1 MKKHLFLL
9 AVGLFLVSASAFS
22 QMTFSGYMFGDYYY
36 NVTRDPVFNVKAPAN
51 SALNSA
57 APGAESMQAF
67 QFRRIYFT
75 MDDNISDVF
84 AARLRF
90 EADQAANPG
99 VTAPAAGSSA
109 DELVSGKMAP
119 FVKEAWIA
127 WKNVFAGSTL
137 TFGNQLTPGFA
148 ISEANWGFR
157 FLEKT
162 IMDQKGL
169 VGSVDLGI
177 SLRGKLTS
185 DGMLNY
191 WLMIGNNSG
200 SGLSTGS
207 TNGTT
212 PEQNK
217 YKRYYADIQVVP
229 NPMWMATAYVDY
241 ADAADLVTKT
251 GLVSN
256 STLTEAVY
264 VGYGRSTLTAT
275 VPTQTNVGVEGFMQQ
290 QSNGY
295 TTSSGSLASRNVL
308 GYWVYGTYYF
318 VPDWAVVARYDSFD
332 PNTGSDNLAKGDS
345 RNYALGGLVYK
356 PDARVFIS
364 PNIVWESY
372 ETPVGGAS
380 IKASVTARLTLW
392 YIYL

>member
-1 MKKHLFLL
+1 MQKYLLLL
-9 AVGLFLVSASAFS
+9 AVGLFLVTESAYS

-36 NVTRDPVFNVKAPAN
+36 NVARDSSFNHKNPAN
-51 SALNSA
+51 SALASA
-57 APGAESMQAF
+57 APGPTSMQAF
-67 QFRRIYFT
+67 QWRRIYFT
-75 MDDNISDVF
+75 MDDNISETF
-84 AARLRF
+84 AARFRL
-90 EADQAANPG
+90 EADQSANPG
-99 VTAPAAGSSA
+99 TTAPAAGSSA
-109 DELVSGKMAP
+109 DELVSGKIAP
-119 FVKEAWIA
+119 FVKEAWLA
-127 WKNVFAGSTL
+127 WRNIFQGSTL

-169 VGSVDLGI
+169 VGAVDMGI

-185 DGMLNY
+185 DGMFNY

-229 NPMWMATAYVDY
+229 TSMWMGTVYVDY

-251 GLVSN
+251 GLLGN
-256 STLTEAVY
+256 STLTEALY

-275 VPTQTNVGVEGFMQQ
+275 VPTQTNIGVEGFMQQ

-295 TTSSGSLASRNVL
+295 TTSSGTLASRNVL
-308 GYWVYGTYYF
+308 GYWAYGVYYF
-318 VPDWAVVARYDSFD
+318 VPEWAVVARYDFFD
-332 PNTGSDNLAKGDS
+332 PNTGSDNAAKGDQ

-364 PNIVWESY
+364 PNVVYESY
-372 ETPVGGAS
+372 ETPVVGPA
-380 IKASVTARLTLW
+380 IKASVTARLTFW